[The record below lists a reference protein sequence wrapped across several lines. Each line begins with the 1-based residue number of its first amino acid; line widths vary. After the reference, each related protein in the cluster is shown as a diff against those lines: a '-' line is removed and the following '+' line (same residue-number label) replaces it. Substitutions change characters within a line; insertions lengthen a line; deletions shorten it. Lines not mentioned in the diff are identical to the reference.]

1 MRLLLKQSQLEGLIT
16 KLAKNQEL
24 MEDEPG
30 TGAPETGTSGDG
42 EKKTGATKWES
53 GVTRGPANQ
62 IGVTKWSD
70 IVGSTLKRGKANP
83 LSEQSVPST
92 QYKTFW
98 GGIINIP
105 NEGYEVELWNPSIQ
119 RLGSFGGTNE
129 NGKWSLTR
137 KMSPFEIEQEKLKN
151 PNSTATTTTYD
162 RDAPLEGYLRKIFP
176 DGTVRN
182 ILDLTT
188 QKKYGSTL
196 SLRDLNAKY
205 NKDVANN
212 TSLMN
217 QAVDFS
223 RKQLLQWMPKYAYL
237 YYPSTVPT
245 TNEALGKPEAF
256 MNITGATVD
265 SEYVEITKTPYNKE
279 TDVKRYFDRKSYSGK
294 DVPKGMN
301 PNLYDEYLYKKEQIL
316 KGENKN
322 IPALMAELDRQ
333 YMSPLG
339 EGGVPEFS
347 YGIDPR
353 SREKFMEMKAKFEQK
368 YNPQIGALQD
378 RLANMVGY
386 DISGMPTYDANYDE
400 VNNQLKQLMAK
411 RNQEYELLRTTWGYD
426 YWKPSVLGKA
436 FDEWWDTWGTVVQ
449 IVGNIAL
456 IAASGGIAGLFE
468 GAAAGVIRAMAPMV
482 ADVTFNALVG
492 AYQMNRGQDSEA
504 AISFLC
510 AFLPVAKY
518 GFNIGKVSQE
528 SAFKLST
535 KIRNADGLLSS
546 KEKLSDFIVSLN
558 EEERYIFR
566 NVMSLPK
573 EEIERGF
580 DLILK
585 DINAGAA
592 KEGLKITKTSFST
605 WGKPFL
611 KELGLEFGVPA
622 AAQIANGIM
631 GFIVD
636 STPMIEWDAKSLD
649 ESRKMVEAHLQTIKG
664 KTDDET
670 KAKQVGVANAVF
682 DDAQLKNDLKDKKTF
697 KEATNTVAE
706 SIDDHAREINAKTTE
721 DVKKEIVNDT
731 QVAEKFANYNDIF
744 KKNKAKPSTNK

>member
-1 MRLLLKQSQLEGLIT
+1 
-16 KLAKNQEL
+16 

-98 GGIINIP
+98 GGLINIP
-105 NEGYEVELWNPSIQ
+105 NEDYEVELWNPSIQ
-119 RLGSFGGTNE
+119 RLESFGGTNE

-176 DGTVRN
+176 DGTVRS

-205 NKDVANN
+205 NKDVANS
-212 TSLMN
+212 TSLMS

-316 KGENKN
+316 KSENQDN
-322 IPALMAELDRQ
+322 PALLVNKQLAELDRQ

-353 SREKFMEMKAKFEQK
+353 SREAFMAMKAKFEQK
-368 YNPQIGALQD
+368 YDPQIGALED

-411 RNQEYELLRTTWGYD
+411 RNQEYDLLRTTWGYD

-592 KEGLKITKTSFST
+592 KEGLKIAKTSFST

-611 KELGLEFGVPA
+611 RELGLEFGVPA
-622 AAQIANGIM
+622 AAQIANALT

-649 ESRKMVEAHLQTIKG
+649 NARKIIENSLQQIKG
-664 KTDDET
+664 NTIEEGQI
-670 KAKQVGVANAVF
+670 KQLAVTNAVF
-682 DDAQLKNDLKDKKTF
+682 NNEQLKNDLKDAKTHEEAIDSVIETVERTAKEKGSKSLEDQKDEILADDELSVLMRRYNERRQKLLAQKKTNNQTS
-697 KEATNTVAE
+697 EPTV
-706 SIDDHAREINAKTTE
+706 N
-721 DVKKEIVNDT
+721 
-731 QVAEKFANYNDIF
+731 
-744 KKNKAKPSTNK
+744 NKQ